1 MANTSYPQPMQKS
14 AQAYINA
21 GITYNGVGGQLLATG
36 FVGST
41 QSLGAYQAGGYVYA
55 SIPTGQTTTL
65 SWSAPSSTTFGS
77 TWYAEIYVPT
87 KTLSTTVA
95 ATISVLTTDAVATSG
110 STAINVSSTAGIV
123 SGLIVSGVGI
133 PNATTVSS
141 VGFNQITLS
150 NAINRDLFKGTS
162 FTFTPTN
169 STWPAGTTAL
179 PLTSVA
185 NIVTLSGSGTNATCT
200 GLAASTYV
208 TAVSNNVVTLSAATT
223 GSIAAGTAFTSTP
236 AITWSGVS
244 WHNNVTP
251 TQTIGG
257 RSIYL
262 FTAPGD
268 GSIIY
273 GRQIMANLAG
283 AGL

>member
-1 MANTSYPQPMQKS
+1 MGLTTYPQPFQKS

-21 GITYNGVGGQLLATG
+21 GITYNGASGQLLATG
-36 FVGST
+36 FIGST
-41 QSLGAYQAGGYVYA
+41 QSLGSYQAGGYVYA

-65 SWSAPSSTTFGS
+65 SWSAPSSTAYGS

-87 KTLSTTVA
+87 LAVSTTVA
-95 ATISVLTTDAVATSG
+95 AAISALTTDTLAASG
-110 STAINVSSTAGIV
+110 STVINISSAVGITT
-123 SGLIVSGVGI
+123 GLIVTGPGI
-133 PNATTVSS
+133 AAATTVSA
-141 VGFNQITLS
+141 VGVNQVTLS
-150 NAINRDLFKGTS
+150 NAITRDVFKGTA

-169 STWPAGTTAL
+169 ATWPSGATAL
-179 PLTSVA
+179 PLTNAA
-185 NIVTLSGSGTNATCT
+185 NIVTVAGSGTNATCT

-208 TAVSNNVVTLSAATT
+208 TSVSNSVVTLSAATT

-236 AITWSGVS
+236 AITWSGIS

-251 TQTIGG
+251 TQAIGG

-268 GSIIY
+268 GSLIY

>member
-1 MANTSYPQPMQKS
+1 MGLTTYPQPFQKS

-41 QSLGAYQAGGYVYA
+41 QSLGTYQTGGYVYA

-65 SWSAPSSTTFGS
+65 SWSAPSSTTYGS

-87 KTLSTTVA
+87 LTVSTTVA
-95 ATISVLTTDAVATSG
+95 STISVLTTDAVTASG
-110 STAINVSSTAGIV
+110 STVINVSSTAGIV

-169 STWPAGTTAL
+169 STWPIGVTAL

-208 TAVSNNVVTLSAATT
+208 TSVSNNVVTLSAATT
-223 GSIAAGTAFTSTP
+223 GSIASGTAFTSTP

-251 TQTIGG
+251 TQAIGG

-268 GSIIY
+268 GSLIY

>member
-1 MANTSYPQPMQKS
+1 MGLTSYPQPMQKS

-36 FVGST
+36 FIGAT
-41 QSLGAYQAGGYVYA
+41 QSLGSYQAGGYVYA

-65 SWSAPSSTTFGS
+65 SWSAPSSTTYGS

-87 KTLSTTVA
+87 TTVSTTVA
-95 ATISVLTTDAVATSG
+95 GSISVLTTDALVVSG
-110 STAINVSSTAGIV
+110 STVINVSSTAGLT

-133 PNATTVSS
+133 SNATTVSS
-141 VGFNQITLS
+141 VGFNQVTLS
-150 NAINRDLFKGTS
+150 SAITRDLFKGTS

-169 STWPAGTTAL
+169 STWPSGSTAL
-179 PLTSVA
+179 PLTSVS

-208 TAVSNNVVTLSAATT
+208 TSVSNSVVTLSAATSS
-223 GSIAAGTAFTSTP
+223 SIAAGTSFTSTP
-236 AITWSGVS
+236 NISWSGVS
-244 WHNNVTP
+244 WHNNTTP
-251 TQTIGG
+251 TQAIGG